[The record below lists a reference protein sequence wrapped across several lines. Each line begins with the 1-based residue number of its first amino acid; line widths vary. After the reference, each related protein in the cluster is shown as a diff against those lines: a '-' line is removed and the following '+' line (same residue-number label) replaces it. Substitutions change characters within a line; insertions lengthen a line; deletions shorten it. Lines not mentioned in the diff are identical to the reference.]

1 MAPGVRGLHVP
12 LVTPFDAGG
21 AIDLDAL
28 ERLASEVLDAGADG
42 LVALATTAEASSLD
56 ERERDAVVAVC
67 ARVAAE
73 RGAALI
79 VGAGTN
85 DTRTTIARHE
95 ALAAVDGVTASLAV
109 VPYYVR
115 PSEAAI
121 VAHLQA
127 VAARSPV
134 PLVVYNIPYRTGRG
148 LGAQALLE
156 LAATDGVVGVKQAV
170 GAVDAD
176 TLQLL
181 AQAPADFAVLCGDDA
196 FLLPLLLMGAGGG
209 IVASAHLCTERFA
222 AMVAD
227 AHAGR
232 VGEARAHAEALLELV
247 LALFAEPSPAVL
259 KAMLHEAGR
268 IATADVR
275 MPLQAASPAGLQ
287 RARRS
292 APARWS
298 APAPARAR

>member
-1 MAPGVRGLHVP
+1 VVSGLHIP
-12 LVTPFDAGG
+12 LVTPFDERA
-21 AIDLDAL
+21 AVDLAAL
-28 ERLASEVLDAGADG
+28 ERLAEEVLDAGADG

-56 ERERDAVVAVC
+56 ERERDAVLAVC
-67 ARVAAE
+67 ARVAVD

-95 ALAAVDGVTASLAV
+95 ALADVEGVTASLAV

-121 VAHLQA
+121 VAHFQA

-134 PLVVYNIPYRTGRG
+134 PVVLYNIPYRTGRG
-148 LGAQALLE
+148 LGAPALLE
-156 LAATDGVVGVKQAV
+156 LAHTDGVVAVKQAV
-170 GAVDAD
+170 GALDAD

-181 AQAPADFAVLCGDDA
+181 AAAPADFAVLCGDDA
-196 FLLPLLLMGAGGG
+196 FLLPLLLMGARGA
-209 IVASAHLCTERFA
+209 IAASAHLCTERFA
-222 AMVAD
+222 ALIAAAAD
-227 AHAGR
+227 GR
-232 VGEARAHAEALLELV
+232 LDDARAHAEALLPLV

-259 KAMLHEAGR
+259 KALLHEAGR
-268 IATADVR
+268 IATPALR
-275 MPLQAASPAGLQ
+275 MPLQGASAAALE

-292 APARWS
+292 APSRWS
-298 APAPARAR
+298 ARDPARAR